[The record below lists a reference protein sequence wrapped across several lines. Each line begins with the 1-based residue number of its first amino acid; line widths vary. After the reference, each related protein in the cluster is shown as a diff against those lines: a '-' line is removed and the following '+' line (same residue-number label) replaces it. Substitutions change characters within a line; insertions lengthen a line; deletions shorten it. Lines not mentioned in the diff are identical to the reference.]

1 MEKECKQ
8 SNSLL
13 SIKGVI
19 LFGQIV
25 ESIYGGK
32 NHPKGNTSEVNK
44 EKTLYVYAMME
55 NIKFDVGETI
65 ETSIWMNNAG
75 KHKLGHLT
83 LIF

>member
-1 MEKECKQ
+1 MQAIKFSTFHQRGYPIWE
-8 SNSLL
+8 NSRINLWR
-13 SIKGVI
+13 
-19 LFGQIV
+19 
-25 ESIYGGK
+25 K

-65 ETSIWMNNAG
+65 ETSVWMNSAG